1 MLKNL
6 RKYSSS
12 RGVKILYALL
22 AISFIGWGVGVTR
35 QQHLEVVAQVHG
47 ERITRRQLDDQTA
60 MLQRRF
66 QEMLRGAAL
75 PQGLQLRGQA
85 LDQLIDD
92 ALLRHE
98 ADRLGFDVTEQDV
111 LNAISTMPELQ
122 KDGRFNRDLLE
133 RVLQIQRDRGEF
145 EAQVRQDLMNRRL
158 RGLVVDGVSVSDAE
172 VEERYRQER
181 EQLNLA
187 YVRVP
192 AAGLTKAVTLS
203 DEELAKWVADNP
215 DRYRTPPRV
224 RVRYAAYQPKDFAA
238 LATPSDEAVKT
249 YYDAHRD
256 DRFTAPEEIRAR
268 HILIK
273 VPPDADE
280 QQRAEARKKAEDALA
295 KVQKGGDF
303 AKLAQQISEDA
314 GSASKGGDLGLF
326 SRGKMVPAFDAAAF
340 ALEPGAVSDVVESP
354 FGFHIIKVEDKLPG
368 GQKPLEAVRQ
378 EIVQTL
384 SEEQGLELAR
394 KQAESDRREV
404 VRGKRL
410 ADVAGSRLKDTP
422 PFAATDEVPG
432 VGRLKAFTD
441 AAFALGPDQ
450 PSDLI
455 EGDDVIYL
463 LEPIERLDPHV
474 PPVAELG
481 DRPVEDAKRAR
492 AEALAKERG
501 EKLLT
506 RAKEIGLD
514 KAAAEQQL
522 PIETTGP
529 FERRAGVVPKL
540 AGAPELR
547 TDALALT
554 AAQPLA
560 PKLYGVGGDAVVVGL
575 KERVPPDPAGLADAK
590 DTIKATLLQQK
601 QQEAIQAFMNH
612 LKERAQQDGALAV
625 HADAVAEG

>member
-575 KERVPPDPAGLADAK
+575 KERVPSDPAGLADAK

>member
-1 MLKNL
+1 VLKNL

-501 EKLLT
+501 EKLLA

-575 KERVPPDPAGLADAK
+575 KERVPSDPAGLADAK

>member
-1 MLKNL
+1 VLKNL

-354 FGFHIIKVEDKLPG
+354 FGFHIIKVQDKLPG

-575 KERVPPDPAGLADAK
+575 KERVPSDPAGLADAK

>member
-1 MLKNL
+1 VLKNL

-12 RGVKILYALL
+12 RGVKVLYALL

-547 TDALALT
+547 TDALSLT

-575 KERVPPDPAGLADAK
+575 KERVPSDPAGLADAK